1 MVKKTPA
8 SSRVASEQPLSP
20 GISERAQVEVLGAA
34 EPEVKIQNVKLPDKE
49 EESTVKDI
57 EDLRTSNPEEGAKEG
72 EDFLKNELSSSE
84 NLVIPLVEQ
93 ESNLAGVEPEEDIEP
108 ALKDEEQ
115 SSLKKEE
122 KLNTT
127 TGDTPEPKTETDEI
141 EEDPEEDMTDFDGPT
156 EEADG
161 ERVAN
166 QGVHDVNQE
175 SIPESLQEQG
185 GEAAS
190 LDEERAELNAAAEER
205 KLRKELEI
213 FVGGLDRDVV
223 EEDIKRVF
231 QHAGEVVDVRLYRDP
246 TTNKNKGYA
255 FVRFATKEQA
265 CRALSEMRNPVV

>member
-1 MVKKTPA
+1 MVKKAPA
-8 SSRVASEQPLSP
+8 SSRVASEQPLNP
-20 GISERAQVEVLGAA
+20 GISEQPQVEVLGPA
-34 EPEVKIQNVKLPDKE
+34 ESEVRIQNVKLPEKE

-57 EDLRTSNPEEGAKEG
+57 EDLKTSNPKEG
-72 EDFLKNELSSSE
+72 EDLLKNELSSSE
-84 NLVIPLVEQ
+84 NLVIPHVEQ
-93 ESNLAGVEPEEDIEP
+93 ESTLADVEPEEDIEP
-108 ALKDEEQ
+108 ALKDEEE
-115 SSLKKEE
+115 SRIKEEE

-127 TGDTPEPKTETDEI
+127 TGDTPEPKIETDEI
-141 EEDPEEDMTDFDGPT
+141 EEDPEEDITDFDGPT

-161 ERVAN
+161 KGIAN
-166 QGVHDVNQE
+166 EGVHDVNQE
-175 SIPESLQEQG
+175 NIPESDLQ
-185 GEAAS
+185 GEAAAFN
-190 LDEERAELNAAAEER
+190 EEHAELNAAAEER

-255 FVRFATKEQA
+255 FVRYATKEQA

>member
-8 SSRVASEQPLSP
+8 SSRVASEQPLSA

-72 EDFLKNELSSSE
+72 EDLLKNELSSSE

-127 TGDTPEPKTETDEI
+127 TGDTREPKTETDEI

>member
-72 EDFLKNELSSSE
+72 EDLLKNELSSSE

>member
-72 EDFLKNELSSSE
+72 EDLLKNELSSSE

-141 EEDPEEDMTDFDGPT
+141 EEDPEEDMTDFDGTT

-166 QGVHDVNQE
+166 QGVHDVNRE

-190 LDEERAELNAAAEER
+190 LDEECAELNAAAEER

-265 CRALSEMRNPVV
+265 YRALSEMRNPVV

>member
-72 EDFLKNELSSSE
+72 EDLLKNELSSSE
-84 NLVIPLVEQ
+84 NLVIRLVEQ

>member
-72 EDFLKNELSSSE
+72 EDLLKNELSSSE

-190 LDEERAELNAAAEER
+190 LDEECAELNAAAEER